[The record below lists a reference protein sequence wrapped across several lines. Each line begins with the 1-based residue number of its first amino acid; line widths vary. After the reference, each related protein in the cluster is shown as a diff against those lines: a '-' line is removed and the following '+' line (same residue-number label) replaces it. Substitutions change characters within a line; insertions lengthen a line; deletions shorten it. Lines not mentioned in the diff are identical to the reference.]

1 MSQPRTA
8 DFVRSPWG
16 VGPTIILLAVF
27 AKGLAFLRE
36 PFIAAVF
43 GASASSDA
51 YYISVGL
58 PLLAYNVI
66 ALPLSQWVTARL
78 APGRIAGERAHAFYS
93 RALVSGGGGATVLAL
108 LVVVVC
114 RPLIQVYAPG
124 LQGPRLDEAVGLTRI
139 GALALPALV
148 LQALAAGRLYAMR
161 RFVVVYIWLALGGL
175 VGLVG
180 VMALTRAYGPTGAV
194 LSFVIAWWTPAL
206 ALVPLAAGLRNQ
218 RDPIAAG
225 DIPEV
230 NSAMIWR
237 AVAVQVFFQG
247 NALLVYG
254 FASRL
259 EVGQIASTLFAGKI
273 IMAVYETVVL
283 TAGILIFP
291 RVAELLHGRDDAA
304 AGDAVQRALDWVVP
318 ITVGL
323 MVLLVAARTE
333 LVALV
338 YRRRAF
344 DDAAVHQVSSAL
356 LGYAPYIVG
365 ITLVEMLHR
374 VMALRGRVLGYLTVF
389 GIALGI
395 NWVASY
401 AAVER
406 FGLLGVSLGASIGVL
421 SAGIGLWTYAHR
433 RVPALRSG
441 PIVLLI
447 ARAMVAAA
455 VSLSLVVPLHAM
467 IEPPASYLG
476 QVLLIGAIAVV
487 VGALFVA
494 TLRVLGHRWRWSPGL
509 RTQGASG

>member
-1 MSQPRTA
+1 MTLRRLA
-8 DFVRSPWG
+8 DLVRSSG
-16 VGPTIILLAVF
+16 SVGPTIILLAVF

-36 PFIAAVF
+36 PFIAAIF

-78 APGRIAGERAHAFYS
+78 APGRIAGEHAHAFYS
-93 RALVSGGGGATVLAL
+93 RALVLGGGGAALLAL
-108 LVVVVC
+108 LVVAVC
-114 RPLIQVYAPG
+114 RPLIQAYAPG

-161 RFVVVYIWLALGGL
+161 RFVVVYVWLALGGL

-206 ALVPLAAGLRNQ
+206 ALVPLAAGSRHQ
-218 RDPIAAG
+218 RDPNAAG
-225 DIPEV
+225 DIPDV

-304 AGDAVQRALDWVVP
+304 AGAAVQRTLDWLIPV
-318 ITVGL
+318 TVGL
-323 MVLLVAARTE
+323 TVLLIVTRTE
-333 LVALV
+333 LVTLV

-344 DDAAVHQVSSAL
+344 GDHAVQQVSSAL
-356 LGYAPYIVG
+356 LGYAPYVVG

-374 VMALRGRVLGYLTVF
+374 LMVLRGRVLGYLVVF
-389 GIALGI
+389 GSASAI

-421 SAGIGLWTYAHR
+421 SAGVGLWIYAHR
-433 RVPALRSG
+433 RVPALRSK
-441 PIVLLI
+441 PIALLI
-447 ARAMVAAA
+447 VRTMVAAA
-455 VSLSLVVPLHAM
+455 LSLSLTVPLHAM
-467 IEPPASYLG
+467 VGQPSSYAG
-476 QVLLIGAIAVV
+476 QVLLVGASSIV
-487 VGALFVA
+487 VGSLFIVS
-494 TLRVLGHRWRWSPGL
+494 LQVLGHRWRWALDLGIPA
-509 RTQGASG
+509 ASE